1 MLLKININ
9 HYPFGSVNQNRS
21 FSASSYRYGFGGHEK
36 EDEVNGNGNHLSFAD
51 YGYDP
56 RLARRWDIDPLS
68 SQYPWQSPYVV
79 FNNNPIYFSD
89 PTGLKGEPPEDQQVI
104 KTAGGG
110 YMNIPASASVE
121 TFGAGT
127 FKTTG
132 GTNIAADAKA
142 AKAFTADGI
151 RYVAGFNSGGDF
163 TGYVAA
169 SDMKSVYSPADILY
183 QDKVAST
190 FKDKLL
196 EISFNLKQDP
206 NKLMAVFAQ
215 ETGETFSASTKSA
228 DGQVGLIQFTGTA
241 ITQINSTFGT
251 SYTKAGLEVMTAEAQ
266 LDVVQQYFQT
276 VHKSIVTINDYALA
290 TFSPKN
296 TGKSNGTVIYSK
308 GEDRYKKNK
317 GLDTNKDGK
326 ITVGE
331 VGAKYAK
338 KYVTQ

>member
-1 MLLKININ
+1 MLLRLNIN
-9 HYPFGSVNQNRS
+9 QATFGSPMPNRS

-36 EDEVNGNGNHLSFAD
+36 DDEVKGSGNHLSFAD
-51 YGYDP
+51 FGYDS
-56 RLARRWDIDPLS
+56 RLAKRWNIDPLS
-68 SQYPWQSPYVV
+68 AQFPWQSPYVV

-89 PTGLKGEPPEDQQVI
+89 PTGLKGEPPADQQVI

-110 YMNIPASASVE
+110 YMNIPASAAVE

-127 FKTTG
+127 HKTTG
-132 GTNIAADAKA
+132 GADIAADANA

-151 RYVAGFNSGGDF
+151 RYVAGFSKAGDF

-169 SDMKSVYSPADILY
+169 SDMTSVYKPADILY

-241 ITQINSTFGT
+241 ITQINKTFGT

-266 LDVVQQYFQT
+266 LDVVQQYFET
-276 VHKSIVTINDYALA
+276 INKPLVTINDYALA

-296 TGKSNGTVIYSK
+296 TGKSSGTVIYSK
-308 GEDRYKKNK
+308 GADRYKKNK
-317 GLDTNKDGK
+317 GLDTNKDGN